1 MRWRWHVNKAAVLPR
16 CEGDTG
22 PLHPEQALLIN
33 HRIFTSSDLI
43 KDRWNSHA
51 HTTHDRVNLS
61 PTIVPSFAHKH
72 RGGGAAVTLQ
82 DPKQRGVIV
91 LSPLKQNKLR
101 SDTQHM
107 SFDIK
112 PYGRGAERAIYL
124 KVLVVIGHKN
134 VIGLLTKKARPLRKR
149 RDPEQGDNFLS
160 FQLFKYGCRRNLLA

>member
-1 MRWRWHVNKAAVLPR
+1 MLTADGEQPLASKVCIIPASLPGAVEKPRELKEGCGRRRRAVNKAAVLPR

-22 PLHPEQALLIN
+22 MLHTVQALLIN

-43 KDRWNSHA
+43 KGRRNSHA
-51 HTTHDRVNLS
+51 HAALGGVNLS
-61 PTIVPSFAHKH
+61 AE
-72 RGGGAAVTLQ
+72 A
-82 DPKQRGVIV
+82 IV

-124 KVLVVIGHKN
+124 KVVAVIGRKN
-134 VIGLLTKKARPLRKR
+134 MMGLLP
-149 RDPEQGDNFLS
+149 Q
-160 FQLFKYGCRRNLLA
+160 